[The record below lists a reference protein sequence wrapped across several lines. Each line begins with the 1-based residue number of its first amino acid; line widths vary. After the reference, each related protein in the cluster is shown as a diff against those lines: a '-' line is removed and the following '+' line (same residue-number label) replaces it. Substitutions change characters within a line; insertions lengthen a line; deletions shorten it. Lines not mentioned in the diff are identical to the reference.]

1 MHAKSENQ
9 FARGDRR
16 APISLWL
23 YEQPVVVVIASVDCS
38 CAVVREF
45 FENSNAIIKNMKSS
59 EIRWTQNGSNNSESF
74 HR

>member
-23 YEQPVVVVIASVDCS
+23 YEQPVVVVIVVIASVDCS

-59 EIRWTQNGSNNSESF
+59 DKMNTKRVKQ
-74 HR
+74 